1 MNAPAKRNAL
11 AIVGIVG
18 TVLIASGAFLLSYSA
33 LTDLAA
39 AAGIHPGMTWI
50 WPLIVDGLIVV
61 STIGAVALAGCK
73 GVAYCWTLLIG
84 ASILSITANA
94 IHASMYSTRVAPWL
108 ASMVAAIPPLVLLA
122 VTHLTVV
129 ISRRQPSN
137 EIAAVP
143 RVSRDRATAA
153 RRPSG
158 TAAATAVPEPS
169 VVSPV
174 RDSSTAD
181 RTPSVNARDFVI
193 AYLLAQG
200 GKALA
205 SQVTQAGRDAGFA
218 PDTVRVARRRC
229 QPPVASVGTP
239 DGWMWTISD
248 TGELELTT

>member
-1 MNAPAKRNAL
+1 MSTP
-11 AIVGIVG
+11 VGRKWLVGVGGAG
-18 TVLIASGAFLLSYSA
+18 TVLIAVAAFVLSFTA

-61 STIGAVALAGCK
+61 STIGAVALAGRRDS
-73 GVAYCWTLLIG
+73 YYPWLLLIG
-84 ASILSITANA
+84 ASALSVTANA
-94 IHASMYSTRVAPWL
+94 IHASLYATRVAPWL
-108 ASMVAAIPPLVLLA
+108 ASLIAAVPPLVLLA
-122 VTHLTVV
+122 STHLTVV
-129 ISRRQPSN
+129 LGRAPASIEPAASSQSRCTVMRST
-137 EIAAVP
+137 P
-143 RVSRDRATAA
+143 RPPAETRSDATPIVAPA
-153 RRPSG
+153 PRE
-158 TAAATAVPEPS
+158 T
-169 VVSPV
+169 
-174 RDSSTAD
+174 D
-181 RTPSVNARDFVI
+181 RTPGVNARDFVI

-248 TGELELTT
+248 TGELQLTA